1 MLKSEGMAS
10 GKCRHVIEG
19 ERNNFKNTIAL
30 IKVDKLLKEDC
41 EKNGEY
47 CDFNRRFLNVLN
59 QIPSVSN
66 YNQWSLKKHYDS
78 QCCYYQRSVQLT
90 SLDAA
95 AVLMNVI
102 MPMKNMVLI
111 KKTVMMIEIF

>member
-1 MLKSEGMAS
+1 MTALRVKIIMG
-10 GKCRHVIEG
+10 IELCQLQ
-19 ERNNFKNTIAL
+19 A
-30 IKVDKLLKEDC
+30 
-41 EKNGEY
+41 
-47 CDFNRRFLNVLN
+47 
-59 QIPSVSN
+59 
-66 YNQWSLKKHYDS
+66 QWSLKKHYNS

>member
-1 MLKSEGMAS
+1 MTALRVKIIVG
-10 GKCRHVIEG
+10 IELCQLQ
-19 ERNNFKNTIAL
+19 A
-30 IKVDKLLKEDC
+30 
-41 EKNGEY
+41 
-47 CDFNRRFLNVLN
+47 
-59 QIPSVSN
+59 
-66 YNQWSLKKHYDS
+66 QWSLKKHYDS

-90 SLDAA
+90 SLAAA